1 MKITVLGNGGF
12 YNEGLS
18 YNALAIDGRVLVETP
33 PDILQS
39 IARQG
44 MRPAQFDMVFV
55 SHIHGDHCFGFP
67 FFFFNWLYSGDAE
80 SNWRK
85 GNTLTV
91 VGPRGLGEQLRA
103 LLRMAIPH
111 EHPYTEAFERQARL
125 LEVDEEDMVDAGG
138 GLWFGFMATKHSLP
152 TLALIVGERHGVE
165 GGARP
170 ADVRRGKGPAE
181 ALSTTALRALPV
193 DGQSSNALSAS
204 ATRALPAPSERF
216 AAARFIYSSDTSMFD
231 GVTRLIESGAQLVL
245 CDTNGDKENEVH
257 MSPRELAAA
266 ARGRPGDIAS
276 GRIRGIHM
284 SKSMERLGDL
294 SFVQPGDTF
303 ILE

>member
-1 MKITVLGNGGF
+1 MKVTVLGNGGF

-44 MRPAQFDMVFV
+44 MRPAQFDTVFV

-67 FFFFNWLYSGDAE
+67 FFFFNWLYAGDAE
-80 SNWRK
+80 SHWQK
-85 GNTLTV
+85 GSALTLI
-91 VGPRGLGEQLRA
+91 GPHGLGGQIRA

-111 EHPYTEAFERQARL
+111 EHPYTEAFERQVRL
-125 LEVDEEDMVDAGG
+125 AEVGEEDIVDAGG
-138 GLWFGFMATKHSLP
+138 GLWFGFMATKHSVP
-152 TLALIVGERHGVE
+152 TLSLIAGEQAQAA
-165 GGARP
+165 ARS
-170 ADVRRGKGPAE
+170 A
-181 ALSTTALRALPV
+181 PV
-193 DGQSSNALSAS
+193 PREAS
-204 ATRALPAPSERF
+204 ARSARELPAPHAPPLPSPGERF
-216 AAARFIYSSDTSMFD
+216 AAARFIYSSDTSMFE
-231 GVTRLIESGAQLVL
+231 GVSKLIESGARLVL

-257 MSPRELAAA
+257 MSPKELAAA

-284 SKSMERLGDL
+284 SRAMARSGDL
-294 SFVQPGDTF
+294 VFVQPGDTF
-303 ILE
+303 TLV

>member
-1 MKITVLGNGGF
+1 MKVTVLGNGGF

-44 MRPAQFDMVFV
+44 MRPAQFDTVFV

-67 FFFFNWLYSGDAE
+67 FFFFNWLYAGGSE
-80 SNWRK
+80 SHWRK
-85 GNTLTV
+85 GSALTLI
-91 VGPRGLGEQLRA
+91 GPHGFGKQLRA

-111 EHPYTEAFERQARL
+111 EHPYTEAFERQVRL
-125 LEVDEEDMVDAGG
+125 VEVGEEDIVDAGG
-138 GLWFGFMATKHSLP
+138 GLWFGFMATQHSVP
-152 TLALIVGERHGVE
+152 TLSLIVGEQGRDT
-165 GGARP
+165 ARSTPVSREAP
-170 ADVRRGKGPAE
+170 APSVG
-181 ALSTTALRALPV
+181 
-193 DGQSSNALSAS
+193 
-204 ATRALPAPSERF
+204 ALPAPSERF
-216 AAARFIYSSDTSMFD
+216 AAARFIYSSDTSMFE
-231 GVTRLIESGAQLVL
+231 GVSKLIESGARLVL

-257 MSPRELAAA
+257 MSPKELAVA

-284 SKSMERLGDL
+284 SRAMEHLGDL
-294 SFVQPGDTF
+294 VFVQPGDTF
-303 ILE
+303 TLD